1 MCLISLDKALIKAP
15 WRTQRQNFH
24 TFWSRRYKVVKSSR
38 TSQTH
43 LTGYYVAYQNKGLA
57 FASPSFPQIIF
68 PATFEVA
75 IFWLLKSA
83 PHVLT

>member
-24 TFWSRRYKVVKSSR
+24 TFWSRRYKVVKSSK

-43 LTGYYVAYQNKGLA
+43 LTGYYVAYTLNQC
-57 FASPSFPQIIF
+57 S
-68 PATFEVA
+68 
-75 IFWLLKSA
+75 SA
-83 PHVLT
+83 LYLYSES

>member
-1 MCLISLDKALIKAP
+1 MNKLTLKRLGERK
-15 WRTQRQNFH
+15 RQNFIH
-24 TFWSRRYKVVKSSR
+24 FFFGVTSS
-38 TSQTH
+38 TH
-43 LTGYYVAYQNKGLA
+43 CYYVAYQDKGLA

-75 IFWLLKSA
+75 IFWLPKSA